1 MKDTDSE
8 LFGVVTVSSAVDA
21 TFGEVTIQTS
31 DTSYAPQSTFACRS
45 RYVLT
50 DSLGD
55 ETIVIDEWDLNLS
68 LTCRSN
74 QLTLSGTPMTDTEVL
89 IYDSLNT
96 VSVSVTSS
104 ASGIVPGCPLRETFE
119 IYDSGS
125 STWI

>member
-1 MKDTDSE
+1 MNNAGSE
-8 LFGVVTVSSAVDA
+8 LFGVVTMSSAADA

-31 DTSYAPQSTFACRS
+31 DTSYAPLSTFACRS

-50 DSLGD
+50 DSLGVKK
-55 ETIVIDEWDLNLS
+55 IIKDEWDLNLS

-96 VSVSVTSS
+96 ISVSVTSS
-104 ASGIVPGCPLRETFE
+104 ASGIVPGCPLTETFE

-125 STWI
+125 SIWI

>member
-1 MKDTDSE
+1 MNNAGSE
-8 LFGVVTVSSAVDA
+8 LFGVVTVSSAADA

-31 DTSYAPQSTFACRS
+31 DTSYAPLSTFACRS

-55 ETIVIDEWDLNLS
+55 KTKINDEWDLNLS
-68 LTCRSN
+68 LTCKSN
-74 QLTLSGTPMTDTEVL
+74 QLTLSGTPMMDTEVL

-104 ASGIVPGCPLRETFE
+104 ASGIVPGCPHRETFE